1 MEYYLQD
8 RVAPSGFEL
17 HCKPH
22 AAIWTR
28 VPCNTAAM
36 VVRAGP
42 VHISFKSA
50 ESAMA
55 AYSLVVAAASAAFAL
70 PGGIVSDKVGRL
82 PVLAVCWLLGVRATA
97 PDLCCNASACLSF
110 AVTCDWAGRLVR
122 GFRLRLV
129 VPNRAG
135 DRARVWRH
143 RWRLIRAVLR
153 SRRRHRS
160 EPGAQ
165 LLAQEAFSNS
175 FALRPNVV
183 VLGSSLEG
191 HEHLHVGVHG
201 CPADRAVRMRWRHQ
215 LVQGRL
221 CVRTPFGLLVH
232 EM

>member
-50 ESAMA
+50 ESAMS

-82 PVLAVCWLLGVRATA
+82 PVLAVCWLLGVRHRTSVAMLLHASALLSLVIGQAVSSVGFAFVSSFPIVLAIGLGFGATA
-97 PDLCCNASACLSF
+97 GVSSGPF
-110 AVTCDWAGRLVR
+110 
-122 GFRLRLV
+122 
-129 VPNRAG
+129 
-135 DRARVWRH
+135 
-143 RWRLIRAVLR
+143 
-153 SRRRHRS
+153 
-160 EPGAQ
+160 
-165 LLAQEAFSNS
+165 
-175 FALRPNVV
+175 FALVADIAPNPVRNS
-183 VLGSSLEG
+183 LLKKPFPIPSPYDQTWWGAGSSLEG
-191 HEHLHVGVHG
+191 HEHLHVGVHD
-201 CPADRAVRMRWRHQ
+201 CSADRAVRMRWRHQ

-221 CVRTPFGLLVH
+221 CVRTSFGLLVH